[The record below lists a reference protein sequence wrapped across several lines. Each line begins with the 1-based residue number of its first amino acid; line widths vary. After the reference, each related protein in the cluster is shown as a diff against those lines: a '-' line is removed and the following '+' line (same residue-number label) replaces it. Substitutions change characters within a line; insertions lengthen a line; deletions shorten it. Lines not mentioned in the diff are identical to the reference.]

1 MNSLLIVIRGGCIEH
16 ISSTIELDLTV
27 VDMDSYNIGEEYLV
41 NEYLPA
47 ITPEQIGEYINTNVP
62 KDFRA

>member
-16 ISSTIELDLTV
+16 ISSTVELDLTV
-27 VDMDSYNIGEEYLV
+27 VDLDSYNVGEEYLI

-47 ITPEQIGEYINTNVP
+47 DTPEELMLMFLKIFQYERN
-62 KDFRA
+62 D